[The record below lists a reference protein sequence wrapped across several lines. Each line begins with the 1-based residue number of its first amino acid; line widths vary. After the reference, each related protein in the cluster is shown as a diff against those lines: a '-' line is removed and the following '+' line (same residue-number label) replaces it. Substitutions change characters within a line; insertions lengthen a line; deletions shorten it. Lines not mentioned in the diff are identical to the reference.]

1 MNRKHFL
8 ILVIL
13 VLVVGGTGLVLW
25 QRNSASWDVAGAR
38 VGQKLLPKFDV
49 DAVAKIRLQ
58 DSKHTATVSRKG
70 KQWVVAERGDY
81 PADVSKIS
89 SLLLTLS
96 DLKVVQ
102 GQSVASDLLS
112 RLDLTRPDGGHTAK
126 ASADDHVGTLI
137 EFDDKDGKSLAE
149 VLLGKKFLK
158 QEAGGPAGAQGTPA
172 GRYVL
177 TGNDQDNVLLVAD
190 ALDAVVAEPAQWL
203 DQRFFQIKHVKTIT
217 VEPSNGG
224 AQWTLARETQDKPW
238 QLTPLDKNDKLD
250 AGKAGSLA
258 DGLDTLSF
266 NDVATKA
273 GAKWQDKAAT
283 VTISTFDNLTY
294 NLKIA
299 PATDGHDYFAATV
312 SGTPP
317 QTRTPGKDEKPED
330 KKKLDKAFQDKLKK
344 LEHQIKF
351 EHGLAKW
358 TYLVPKASVASLM
371 AGRDQL
377 LEAKK
382 KK

>member
-13 VLVVGGTGLVLW
+13 VMVVGGTGLVLW
-25 QRNSASWDVAGAR
+25 QRNSASWDASGAR

-49 DAVAKIRLQ
+49 DAVARIRLQ
-58 DSKHTATVSRKG
+58 DGEHTATVARKG

-89 SLLLTLS
+89 SLLLTLF

-102 GQSVASDLLS
+102 GQSVAPDLLP
-112 RLDLTRPDGGHTAK
+112 RLDLTRPGGGHAAK
-126 ASADDHVGTLI
+126 ASAGKHVGTLI

-158 QEAGGPAGAQGTPA
+158 QQAGGPMGGSGTPA

-190 ALDAVVAEPAQWL
+190 ALDAAVAEPAQWL
-203 DQRFFQIKHVKTIT
+203 DKHFFQIKHAKTIT
-217 VEPSNGG
+217 VEPSKGG
-224 AQWTLARETQDKPW
+224 AQWTLARATEDKPW
-238 QLTPLDKNDKLD
+238 QLTPLAKDDKLD

-266 NDVATKA
+266 NDVATDA
-273 GAKWQDKAAT
+273 GKWQDKATA
-283 VTISTFDNLTY
+283 VTITTFDNLTY
-294 NLKIA
+294 KLKIA
-299 PATDGHDYFAATV
+299 PATDGNDYFAAAV

-317 QTRTPGKDEKPED
+317 QTRTPGKDEKPADE
-330 KKKLDKAFQDKLKK
+330 KNLDKAFQDKLKK
-344 LEHQIKF
+344 LEDRIKF

>member
-102 GQSVASDLLS
+102 GQSVASDLLP
-112 RLDLTRPDGGHTAK
+112 RLDLTRPGGGHAAK
-126 ASADDHVGTLI
+126 ASADTHVGTLI

-158 QEAGGPAGAQGTPA
+158 QEAGPMGETGSPA

-190 ALDAVVAEPAQWL
+190 ALDAAVAEPAQWL
-203 DQRFFQIKHVKTIT
+203 SKRFFQIGHAKTIT
-217 VEPSNGG
+217 VEPANGG
-224 AQWTLARETQDKPW
+224 AQWTLARATEDKPW
-238 QLTPLDKNDKLD
+238 QLTPLGKDDKLD

-266 NDVATKA
+266 NDVATDA
-273 GAKWQDKAAT
+273 GKWQDKAAA
-283 VTISTFDNLTY
+283 VTITTFDNLTY
-294 NLKIA
+294 QLKIA
-299 PATDGHDYFAATV
+299 PAADGNDYFAATV

-317 QTRTPGKDEKPED
+317 QTRTPGKDEKPAD
-330 KKKLDKAFQDKLKK
+330 KKKLDKSFQDKLKK
-344 LEHQIKF
+344 LEDRIKF
-351 EHGLAKW
+351 EQSLAKW